1 MTSFDHLETPL
12 DQAPLFFIE
21 PRDKLPGT
29 ELARVKRFRSLFRKA
44 FPGAR
49 LVAIPNGAQ
58 RGQGALNQARSE
70 GAAWGFADMMA
81 IGSGRAFPLLEWKSG
96 TGTVKQHQVD
106 WLNWLT
112 ERGHACG
119 VFRQPKTAI
128 GWLVEKGFR
137 A

>member
-1 MTSFDHLETPL
+1 MIDFAHLESPL
-12 DQAPLFFIE
+12 TEPPRFFIE
-21 PRDKLPGT
+21 PRDKLPGN
-29 ELARVKRFRSLFRKA
+29 ELARVKRFRALFRKA

-49 LVAIPNGAQ
+49 LVAIPNGGL
-58 RGQGALNQARSE
+58 RGQAALNQARSE

-96 TGTVKQHQVD
+96 TGAVKSHQIE

-112 ERGHACG
+112 GRGHACG
-119 VFRQPKTAI
+119 VFRKPETAI
-128 GWLVEKGFR
+128 EWLLEKGFR